1 MTLNAN
7 YGTAKSKV
15 GQGMGL
21 HAQLDHPEWVQQ
33 FKFYTDEGL
42 IGPAPRADNP
52 LCAGLC
58 IGIDP
63 DADTPAFIMVE
74 RTDARRR
81 VTFGGTLME
90 QAAAYA
96 EKVAAAFPATLPG
109 SDSIVLI
116 VKHPPMPWLGS
127 GQKAVIMSGGVRE
140 LEGGKAFANL
150 GIGSALDA
158 VEFVADGEPEKMRL
172 RLQCKKMATLDYSH
186 GPGKTAPGQD
196 VNCYGDP
203 EHPDWCPS
211 SRFGDD
217 GTIGPLIHGN
227 NPMAAQCCLGY
238 HRGANGVTSIKMVK
252 RDDPKRLIFGSA
264 HDMEGF
270 IADLVAQRAAVAAA
284 VEQLKTDAIAACND
298 ERKAQL
304 KHDGFTKFEGGIP
317 RHLVLNAM
325 REINRE
331 IGLSSTTTDQ
341 FKAKTFAA
349 HPDIAK
355 LIKQS
360 MAPHICAALM
370 GGTPDYYRNQIGG
383 GQLALRFPGDMCDD
397 GKATCSAER
406 FAGVAKGWHIDG
418 CANEFIPGTTDHY
431 GTVHNFS
438 MLIGCLLSDV
448 PEKMSGELCCYPG
461 SHTALAEYFSQGKNL
476 KTLKQKGNKVLPTDK
491 TQQLFTR
498 PIFHGTGTAG
508 TLFVANYLTAH
519 FIAPNTAPFIRYAV
533 YFRVSSPRHRAGQD
547 KQGMRSASMLDPW
560 CDWEGLSEV
569 AEGSNEG
576 AVVVPPAPYLTRE
589 ELLEAQRV
597 QLHMATADYKEVY
610 SGSGR
615 GGGGGGGGGGPRRGR
630 QGESKA

>member
-1 MTLNAN
+1 MAAPLEGTLLILTPDLTDMGLAPNPLALVGRGKVHEDAKKHTRSLSLRPGPVRKASTFIMEGTAASCGLRYKDGDPALQRMTLDAWW
-7 YGTAKSKV
+7 GTAKSKV

-21 HAQLDHPEWVQQ
+21 HANLDHPEWVQQ

-90 QAAAYA
+90 QAAAHA

-127 GQKAVIMSGGVRE
+127 GQKAVIMSGGVHE
-140 LEGGKAFANL
+140 LEGGKAWAKL

-172 RLQCKKMATLDYSH
+172 RLQCKKMATLDYAH
-186 GPGKTAPGQD
+186 GTGKTAPGQD

-284 VEQLKTDAIAACND
+284 AEQLKTDAIAACND

-341 FKAKTFAA
+341 FKAKTFAN
-349 HPDIAK
+349 HPDIAN

-418 CANEFIPGTTDHY
+418 CANEFIPGTTDRECRIVSVSLY
-431 GTVHNFS
+431 TNSSF
-438 MLIGCLLSDV
+438 
-448 PEKMSGELCCYPG
+448 
-461 SHTALAEYFSQGKNL
+461 
-476 KTLKQKGNKVLPTDK
+476 LPTLPCLSVFSLLTPNPLD
-491 TQQLFTR
+491 TRLRDRAQLFDADR
-498 PIFHGTGTAG
+498 
-508 TLFVANYLTAH
+508 L
-519 FIAPNTAPFIRYAV
+519 PF
-533 YFRVSSPRHRAGQD
+533 
-547 KQGMRSASMLDPW
+547 
-560 CDWEGLSEV
+560 E
-569 AEGSNEG
+569 
-576 AVVVPPAPYLTRE
+576 
-589 ELLEAQRV
+589 
-597 QLHMATADYKEVY
+597 
-610 SGSGR
+610 
-615 GGGGGGGGGGPRRGR
+615 
-630 QGESKA
+630 